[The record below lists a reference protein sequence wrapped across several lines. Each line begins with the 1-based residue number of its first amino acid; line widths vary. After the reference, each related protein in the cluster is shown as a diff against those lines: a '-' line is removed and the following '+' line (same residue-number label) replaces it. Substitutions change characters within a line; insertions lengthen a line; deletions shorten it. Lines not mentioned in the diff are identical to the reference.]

1 MERFTSSSVDS
12 TEKKLTEI
20 PRYRGQSET
29 PRNHGTE
36 QEKEEKGMERTRGLV
51 GKARRV

>member
-1 MERFTSSSVDS
+1 MERFTSFSVDS
-12 TEKKLTEI
+12 TEKKLTET

-29 PRNHGTE
+29 PRNLCTE
-36 QEKEEKGMERTRGLV
+36 LEKDEKGRERTRGLV